1 MLCFHVVNINWIYIS
16 NGKTQTNKETKI
28 THHKNPQQMI
38 LGSIKTADLR
48 FGLKN
53 TPAYF
58 YIDLE
63 KQV

>member
-1 MLCFHVVNINWIYIS
+1 MLCFHVVNISLIDIS

-48 FGLKN
+48 FGPKN
-53 TPAYF
+53 IQAYF
-58 YIDLE
+58 YIALE
-63 KQV
+63 EQV